1 MLSYSR
7 VTRVREHWYFIP
19 FHTRTVH
26 TGGKLLEYSQQS
38 QA

>member
-19 FHTRTVH
+19 FRARIVH
-26 TGGKLLEYSQQS
+26 TGEKLLEYSQRS